1 MSEPIYQ
8 SVARRVPFKAF
19 LASDHVTPATG
30 KTIPVV
36 ISKNGGAFGNPSA
49 GATNATAIASG
60 WYYVDLSTTDT
71 ATLGPLIVRGAE
83 GTIDDAEAVFE
94 VVSGHRLA
102 ADGLDLISVTA
113 PTAGATTFPGMVVQT
128 WRRFFRRV
136 TKTSSTISTFADD
149 GTTVITT
156 QTISDNGTTEVQGAA
171 S

>member
-1 MSEPIYQ
+1 MSDIYQ
-8 SVARRVPFKAF
+8 SVAGRVLLKAF

-49 GATNATAIASG
+49 GATNATVIGNG
-60 WYYVDLSTTDT
+60 WYYVDLSTTDRG
-71 ATLGPLIVRGAE
+71 TLGPLIVRGTEAS
-83 GTIDDAEAVFE
+83 IDDVEAVFE

-102 ADGLDLISVTA
+102 SNGLDLISVTA
-113 PTAGATTFPGMVVQT
+113 PTGVATTFPGMVIQT
-128 WRRFFRRV
+128 WRRFFRRA

-149 GTTVITT
+149 GTTVVTT

-171 S
+171 T